1 MKIRVAIVLTFI
13 FTLFIVTPTI
23 LSVVQDNFD
32 ISILYNISE
41 EENNQKEVS
50 KNFDMKFSETKT
62 CLSLFNTLDKKDLLD
77 FYLKKYTDISQEN
90 SSPPPELV

>member
-1 MKIRVAIVLTFI
+1 MNIRVAVVLTFI

-41 EENNQKEVS
+41 EENNQKEVT
-50 KNFDMKFSETKT
+50 KNFDVKFSETKT
-62 CLSLFNTLDKKDLLD
+62 CLSLFNSLDKKDLLD
-77 FYLKKYTDISQEN
+77 YYLKHYTNIFQEN
-90 SSPPPELV
+90 SYPPPELV